1 MKDLWDV
8 MALAPIDVVTTI
20 TTQCVWM
27 NVLVFFHLMRTIIVF
42 ALGSLIFLSVQV
54 HLTAYTLICEILTV
68 YMQDI
73 I

>member
-1 MKDLWDV
+1 MVL
-8 MALAPIDVVTTI
+8 ALIDVVNTI

-54 HLTAYTLICEILTV
+54 HITMHMDLC
-68 YMQDI
+68 MKSSDP
-73 I
+73 

>member
-1 MKDLWDV
+1 MKDIRDV
-8 MALAPIDVVTTI
+8 MVLVPVTVVNTI

-54 HLTAYTLICEILTV
+54 HIAM
-68 YMQDI
+68 YMHLCMKSSDL
-73 I
+73 